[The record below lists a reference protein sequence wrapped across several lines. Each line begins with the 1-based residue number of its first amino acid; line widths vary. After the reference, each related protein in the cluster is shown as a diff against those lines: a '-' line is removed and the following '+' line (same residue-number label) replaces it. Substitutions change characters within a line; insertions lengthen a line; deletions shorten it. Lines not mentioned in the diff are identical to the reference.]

1 MVNAEVSSST
11 SAYYSAKR
19 DVRIVVVVIHHRLVN
34 MSDAIRYGSSAW
46 YGDAAKRITSPYYVT
61 YWLDAG
67 CIAAP
72 VVRIKQR

>member
-34 MSDAIRYGSSAW
+34 MSDAIRYGSSSA
-46 YGDAAKRITSPYYVT
+46 
-61 YWLDAG
+61 
-67 CIAAP
+67 
-72 VVRIKQR
+72 